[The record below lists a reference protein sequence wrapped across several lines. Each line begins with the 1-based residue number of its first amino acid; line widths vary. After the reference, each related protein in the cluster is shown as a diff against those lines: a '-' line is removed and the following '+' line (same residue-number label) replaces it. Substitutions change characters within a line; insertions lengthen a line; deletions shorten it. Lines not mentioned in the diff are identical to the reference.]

1 MGLWKLS
8 ATTYEGQK
16 FHPDCN
22 DDGTYTCV
30 LGGGWSKDLGLGQH
44 WGHLGSSQGSY
55 QLSFETPN
63 TVTSIAFLTVIGC
76 CFRLPIEIAHL
87 TMAERN
93 I

>member
-44 WGHLGSSQGSY
+44 WGHLDNCSVLPRVRTSSHS
-55 QLSFETPN
+55 
-63 TVTSIAFLTVIGC
+63 
-76 CFRLPIEIAHL
+76 RL
-87 TMAERN
+87 
-93 I
+93 